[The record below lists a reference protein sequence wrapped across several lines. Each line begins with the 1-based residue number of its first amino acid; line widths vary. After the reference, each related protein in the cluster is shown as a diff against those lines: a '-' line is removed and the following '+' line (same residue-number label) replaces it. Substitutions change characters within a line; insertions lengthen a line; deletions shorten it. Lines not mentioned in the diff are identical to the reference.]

1 MYVRF
6 AFKKKKSLLFTEIIV
21 SGEPEQFYLQG
32 ASF

>member
-6 AFKKKKSLLFTEIIV
+6 AFKKKSLLFTEIIV